1 MLIKIRWMRRTTKS
15 NNMSKWCVLHHIAE
29 LRELKTTV
37 ADGQIK
43 TKDDGAWQEDVQP
56 RDSVKGAGDK
66 AYDCV
71 HRFCLRTIPRS
82 SILS

>member
-1 MLIKIRWMRRTTKS
+1 MSALILLLLAVCLALLILE
-15 NNMSKWCVLHHIAE
+15 VLHHVAE

-43 TKDDGAWQEDVQP
+43 TKDDGARQEDVQP
-56 RDSVKGAGDK
+56 CDSVKGAGDK
-66 AYDCV
+66 TDDCL